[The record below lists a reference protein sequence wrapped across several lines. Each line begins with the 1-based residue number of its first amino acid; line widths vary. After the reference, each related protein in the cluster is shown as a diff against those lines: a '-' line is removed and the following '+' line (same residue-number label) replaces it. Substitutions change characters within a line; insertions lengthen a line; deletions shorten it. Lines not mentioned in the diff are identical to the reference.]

1 MRRAMVAV
9 GVLAVL
15 AAVVTVVATVSD
27 RPGAAPTEKT
37 PATPP
42 EIADACGATRRIGLQ
57 VIRSR
62 PRSGR
67 WGSRVRSCELDSSR
81 VVN

>member
-15 AAVVTVVATVSD
+15 AAFFTIVATVSD

-37 PATPP
+37 PATPQKSP
-42 EIADACGATRRIGLQ
+42 TCGATRGIRLP
-57 VIRSR
+57 VIRSW
-62 PRSGR
+62 PRSG
-67 WGSRVRSCELDSSR
+67 
-81 VVN
+81 